1 MQISMRPQNQSLISH
16 CHGRNIIYYSSIATT
31 FCLIGLTMIMICQ
44 QEKLIFASF
53 LPTYLEL
60 ILSTTT
66 LKWQT
71 VLLKNVSNT
80 SNFAKTCADK

>member
-1 MQISMRPQNQSLISH
+1 MKILIQFPQEVERDRSLMQISMRPQNQSLISH

-66 LKWQT
+66 LK
-71 VLLKNVSNT
+71 
-80 SNFAKTCADK
+80 